1 MGLWRL
7 AVSNMDGK
15 NRKQSELRNNSALFI
30 KDLRGKVHSMLQF
43 IFLRKKTCIRIFLI
57 SIFLGKVLEEL
68 TYN

>member
-30 KDLRGKVHSMLQF
+30 KDLRGEVHSMLQF
-43 IFLRKKTCIRIFLI
+43 TFLRKKDLYKDFPNFNFFGQGVRRADL
-57 SIFLGKVLEEL
+57 
-68 TYN
+68 